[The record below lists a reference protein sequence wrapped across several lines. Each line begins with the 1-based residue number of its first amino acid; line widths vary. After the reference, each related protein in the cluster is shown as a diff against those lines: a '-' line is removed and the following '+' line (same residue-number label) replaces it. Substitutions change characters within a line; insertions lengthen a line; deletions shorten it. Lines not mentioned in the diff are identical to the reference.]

1 MIRIL
6 KYTEYVY
13 LAIALLSAYKIYE
26 LWNAD
31 RQQSYIFIFFGVV
44 SLGMFLFRRTY
55 RKRFERRNGPPQ

>member
-13 LAIALLSAYKIYE
+13 LAIVLLSVYKIYQ
-26 LWNAD
+26 LWNTE
-31 RQQSYIFIFFGVV
+31 RQESYIFVFFGIV
-44 SLGMFLFRRTY
+44 SLAMFIFRRTY